1 MVERQCKENMSMN
14 GTWAQKSPIFQG
26 KVGLSSYFKIH
37 TLHSLDLNEFTLIYF
52 KLQKVFYL
60 VLYWYK

>member
-1 MVERQCKENMSMN
+1 MN

-52 KLQKVFYL
+52 KPQKVFYL